1 MTDRTVDQKRLKRIA
16 ALNKYDADR
25 LEKSLGRLPK
35 PMARPAMVVL
45 IGLPGSGKSHLA
57 RAIAA
62 RVPAAVLD
70 IDALRAAL
78 FEDPQHTAKEH
89 GRLFPALHV
98 LMDRLLARR
107 ITVIVD
113 ATNLK
118 EANRKPYYKIVAEHG
133 AKLLLVRVWAR
144 TPVIRRRLLARA
156 QSPDPADRS
165 TATQEVYERMRDG
178 AEPVHRRHVSVDT
191 SKDTRPAVDKI
202 AALLQ
207 S

>member
-1 MTDRTVDQKRLKRIA
+1 MSDDAKRLKRIA

-25 LEKSLGRLPK
+25 LEKSLGRLPA
-35 PMARPAMVVL
+35 PVARPAMVVMV
-45 IGLPGSGKSHLA
+45 GLPGSGKSHVA

-70 IDALRAAL
+70 IDALRQVL
-78 FEDPQHTAKEH
+78 FENPQHNPKEH
-89 GRLFPALHV
+89 GRLFPALHA
-98 LMDRLLARR
+98 LMDRLLERG

-118 EANRKPYYKIVAEHG
+118 EASRKPYYKIAKKHG
-133 AKLLLVRVWAR
+133 ANLVLVRTWAR
-144 TPVIRRRLLARA
+144 MPVIRQRLLARA
-156 QSPDPADRS
+156 DAPHPADRS
-165 TATQEVYERMRDG
+165 TATLEVYERMREG
-178 AEPVHRRHVSVDT
+178 VQRVRRRHVSVDT
-191 SKDTRPAVDKI
+191 SGDVRPAVDKI

>member
-1 MTDRTVDQKRLKRIA
+1 MSDRPAGEKRLKRIA
-16 ALNKYDADR
+16 ALNRYDADR

-35 PMARPAMVVL
+35 PVARPAMVVM

-62 RVPAAVLD
+62 RVPAVVLD

-78 FEDPQHTAKEH
+78 FEDPQHTAQEH
-89 GRLFPALHV
+89 GRLFPALHA
-98 LMDRLLARR
+98 LMDRLLERG

-118 EANRKPYYKIVAEHG
+118 ETNRTPYYKIAAEHG

-144 TPVIRRRLLARA
+144 MPVIRRRLLAREEA
-156 QSPDPADRS
+156 PDPADRS
-165 TATQEVYERMRDG
+165 TATLEVYERMREG
-178 AEPVHRRHVSVDT
+178 AQRVRRRHISVDT
-191 SKDTRPAVDKI
+191 SADIRAAVDKI

>member
-1 MTDRTVDQKRLKRIA
+1 MTDRPADEKRLKRIA

-35 PMARPAMVVL
+35 PDARPSMVVM

-62 RVPAAVLD
+62 RVPAAALD

-118 EANRKPYYKIVAEHG
+118 EANRRPYYKIAAKHG

-156 QSPDPADRS
+156 ESPGLADNS
-165 TATQEVYERMRDG
+165 TATLEVYERMREG
-178 AEPVHRRHVSVDT
+178 AQRVRRQHVSVDT
-191 SKDTRPAVDKI
+191 SSDTRAAVDKI
-202 AALLQ
+202 VALLQ

>member
-1 MTDRTVDQKRLKRIA
+1 
-16 ALNKYDADR
+16 
-25 LEKSLGRLPK
+25 
-35 PMARPAMVVL
+35 MVVM

-70 IDALRAAL
+70 IDALRGAL

-118 EANRKPYYKIVAEHG
+118 ETNRKPYYKIAAKHG
-133 AKLLLVRVWAR
+133 AKVLLVRVWAR

-156 QSPDPADRS
+156 ESPDPADRS
-165 TATQEVYERMRDG
+165 TATLEVYERMREG
-178 AEPVHRRHVSVDT
+178 VQRVRRSHISVDT
-191 SKDTRPAVDKI
+191 SADIRAAVDKI
-202 AALLQ
+202 VALLQ

>member
-1 MTDRTVDQKRLKRIA
+1 MTDRPVDEKRLKRIA
-16 ALNKYDADR
+16 ALNMYDADR
-25 LEKSLGRLPK
+25 LEKSLGRLPA
-35 PMARPAMVVL
+35 PVARSSMVVM

-107 ITVIVD
+107 TTVIVD

-118 EANRKPYYKIVAEHG
+118 ETNRRPYYKIAAEHG
-133 AKLLLVRVWAR
+133 AKVLLVRVWAR

-156 QSPDPADRS
+156 ESPDPADRS
-165 TATQEVYERMRDG
+165 TATMEVYKRMREG
-178 AEPVHRRHVSVDT
+178 AQRVRKGHISVDT
-191 SKDTRPAVDKI
+191 SADTRAAVDKI
-202 AALLQ
+202 VALLQ